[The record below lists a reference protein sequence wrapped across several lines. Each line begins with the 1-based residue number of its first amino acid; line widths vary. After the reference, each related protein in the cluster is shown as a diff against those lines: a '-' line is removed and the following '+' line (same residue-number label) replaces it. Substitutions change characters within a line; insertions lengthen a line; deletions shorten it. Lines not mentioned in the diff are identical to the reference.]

1 MIYQLYLSQ
10 IYESMKIKLPS
21 ETVFHSIE
29 STIKEYRKYA
39 QKNISEAIPDMTIDQ
54 GLVLL
59 FLNEYPEMTQKEI
72 AELVFKDN
80 ASMTRMINTMV
91 KKNYIKRSMNASD
104 RRRYKLEITKK
115 GKEVLNILPP
125 IIHHNRNSSLKG
137 ISKNEQAQLQ
147 AILNKIRLNCQNI

>member
-1 MIYQLYLSQ
+1 
-10 IYESMKIKLPS
+10 MKIKLPS

-91 KKNYIKRSMNASD
+91 KKNYIKRSMNDDD

-115 GKEVLNILPP
+115 GKEVLDRLPA
-125 IIHHNRNSSLKG
+125 IIQNNRNSSLKG
-137 ISKNEQAQLQ
+137 ISKSEQEQLQ
-147 AILNKIRLNCQNI
+147 VILSKIRLNCQNI

>member
-1 MIYQLYLSQ
+1 
-10 IYESMKIKLPS
+10 MKIKLPS
-21 ETVFHSIE
+21 ETVFHTIE

-39 QKNISEAIPDMTIDQ
+39 QGNISEAIPEMTIDQ

-91 KKNYIKRSMNASD
+91 QKNFIKRSMNDSD

-115 GKEVLNILPP
+115 GKEVLETLPP
-125 IIHHNRNSSLKG
+125 IIQHNRNSSLKG
-137 ISKNEQAQLQ
+137 ISKDELVQLQ
-147 AILNKIRLNCQNI
+147 AILNKIRLNCQNN